1 MPVHS
6 LNGPRCTG
14 VQTGSYAQVIR
25 IRACR
30 LVLSSGHT
38 WAFKDVCDHS
48 DMQSTMTFKEP
59 AKKYE
64 QITGYY
70 FRAADEANNYKFRK
84 KIFCAVVAH
93 MSEEGQTAMK
103 KSRI

>member
-14 VQTGSYAQVIR
+14 VQTGSNAQVIR

-30 LVLSSGHT
+30 LVLSS
-38 WAFKDVCDHS
+38 

-59 AKKYE
+59 AKKKYE